1 MGQTKKSRMH
11 TGRYILIVLAAV
23 LVFLAVAFFSYI
35 NDYRHADETA
45 RSLLQ
50 NNPSIRQE
58 GDLTILTPD
67 AENETGRG
75 LIFYPG
81 GKVEGMRYFMSR
93 FGLRREEVM
102 AFGDEENDIDMLEYA
117 GLGVAMG
124 NAKAAVM
131 AAADYVTAGVDE
143 DGIEKALRRFGL

>member
-50 NNPSIRQE
+50 LS
-58 GDLTILTPD
+58 
-67 AENETGRG
+67 
-75 LIFYPG
+75 LIH
-81 GKVEGMRYFMSR
+81 
-93 FGLRREEVM
+93 
-102 AFGDEENDIDMLEYA
+102 I
-117 GLGVAMG
+117 
-124 NAKAAVM
+124 
-131 AAADYVTAGVDE
+131 
-143 DGIEKALRRFGL
+143 